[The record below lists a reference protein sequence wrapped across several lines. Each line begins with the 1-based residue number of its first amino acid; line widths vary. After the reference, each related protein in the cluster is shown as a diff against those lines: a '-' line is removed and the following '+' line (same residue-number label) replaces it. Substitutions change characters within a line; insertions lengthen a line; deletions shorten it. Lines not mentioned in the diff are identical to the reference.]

1 MRARAISMYLLVL
14 QGGLA
19 GGAAL
24 WGEIAE
30 RFGITRSLSYA
41 AIGLGAGMLAT
52 FWFRLR
58 SVEVHPNALAMD

>member
-1 MRARAISMYLLVL
+1 MYLLVL

-30 RFGITRSLSYA
+30 KVGMERSLLYA
-41 AIGLGAGMLAT
+41 ALGLLMGILAAAGSSFVRQKCGNT
-52 FWFRLR
+52 
-58 SVEVHPNALAMD
+58 VGMD

>member
-1 MRARAISMYLLVL
+1 MYLLVL

-30 RFGITRSLSYA
+30 RVGIAGSLSWA
-41 AIGLGAGMLAT
+41 AVGLAVGIVAT
-52 FWFRLR
+52 FWFRLHP
-58 SVEVHPNALAMD
+58 VEIHPSALAMD